1 MWPCVDSGHGR
12 LQLDG
17 PLLQMLHL
25 SYHGG
30 RSAQAAR
37 QGHAPSL
44 LPGTRGRAATSGGWL
59 GQSQPQPGTVG
70 TCLGRAQPQ
79 SESSWAPVCFVSETA
94 RAGVTCHM
102 LKGAPWWAA
111 RHMWPWQSGPKGG
124 DCPTRSHTQTH
135 LDDNTFKVGETR
147 SKGKTASPAG
157 ARYHVP
163 LCMGWDPR
171 K

>member
-1 MWPCVDSGHGR
+1 MADSSWM
-12 LQLDG
+12 G
-17 PLLQMLHL
+17 PSCRCFTSATTVAALPKQPGKAMLP
-25 SYHGG
+25 
-30 RSAQAAR
+30 
-37 QGHAPSL
+37 PSSLGPGAGL
-44 LPGTRGRAATSGGWL
+44 LPPGGWL